1 MSSRKRNILKR
12 KEEQYTFIFSIVG
25 CITGIIGCI
34 AGIAGCVISW
44 KSIKYANPNI
54 QVEYAKN
61 WYVNSH
67 DIDSYI
73 FGNDGK
79 YYIALPVRISNISD
93 YDSELL
99 NINLRIDNVKNSY
112 EESIM
117 CKYTTD
123 YNNSNSLITTYEL
136 EMELD
141 VVQLPLKINSM
152 EAVEGYIVFQ
162 CESFVNSETD
172 FTSSIASLIYSTP
185 YNDRVEKNN
194 ILGRLDEDDF
204 NFYNPIK

>member
-1 MSSRKRNILKR
+1 MNERNNIPKDKEKR
-12 KEEQYTFIFSIVG
+12 YTFIFSIVG

-44 KSIKYANPNI
+44 KSIKYATPNI

-61 WYVNSH
+61 WYVNNH
-67 DIDSYI
+67 DIASYK
-73 FGNDGK
+73 FEENGN
-79 YYIALPVRISNISD
+79 YYIALPVSISNVSD

-117 CKYTTD
+117 CKYIPD
-123 YNNSNSLITTYEL
+123 YDYSNALIATYEN
-136 EMELD
+136 EQGLD
-141 VVQLPLKINSM
+141 MIQLPLKISSM

-162 CESFVNSETD
+162 CEHYVNSETD
-172 FTSSIASLIYSTP
+172 FTSSIASFIYATP
-185 YNDRVEKNN
+185 YNNRVEKTN
-194 ILGRLDEDDF
+194 ILDCLDEEDF
-204 NFYNPIK
+204 NFYNPIE

>member
-1 MSSRKRNILKR
+1 MNRRKNNIQKG
-12 KEEQYTFIFSIVG
+12 KEERYTFIFSIVG

-34 AGIAGCVISW
+34 AGIAGCIISW
-44 KSIKYANPNI
+44 KSIKYASPNI

-67 DIDSYI
+67 DIDSYM
-73 FGNDGK
+73 FGKDGK
-79 YYIALPVRISNISD
+79 YYIALPVWVSNISD

-99 NINLRIDNVKNSY
+99 NINLRIDKVKNCY

-117 CKYTTD
+117 CKYITNYD
-123 YNNSNSLITTYEL
+123 NNSLIATFEK
-136 EMELD
+136 EMELNMI
-141 VVQLPLKINSM
+141 QLPLEIDSM
-152 EAVEGYIVFQ
+152 EAVEGYIVFE
-162 CESFVNSETD
+162 CEHYVNSETD
-172 FTSSIASLIYSTP
+172 FTSSIASFIYSTP
-185 YNDRVEKNN
+185 YNDRVEKTN